1 MSEEKMKK
9 KKKFDSENFRL
20 FYQIQYD
27 RIDKLETKRENF
39 CNYIITISSALV
51 VFGFAKPNE
60 IALES
65 KNLMLGFII
74 LINVLV
80 IVFIA
85 KTRLWVK
92 MHQNRANEASSKYAV
107 EFNEIKDSVEKAESD
122 KDLFRRSRIYT
133 YVHCLIIIMSIIFIV
148 IENKLLCLCK

>member
-1 MSEEKMKK
+1 MNEEKKK
-9 KKKFDSENFRL
+9 KKKFNSENFRL

-65 KNLMLGFII
+65 KNLILSFII
-74 LINVLV
+74 LINILV
-80 IVFIA
+80 IVFID

-92 MHQNRANEASSKYAV
+92 MHQDRANKASSKYV
-107 EFNEIKDSVEKAESD
+107 IEFNEINDSVGKAESD
-122 KDLFRRSRIYT
+122 RDLFRRSRIYT
-133 YVHCLIIIMSIIFIV
+133 YVHCLIIVMSIIFIL
-148 IENKLLCLCK
+148 IENKLFCLCK